1 MVRVKL
7 FNFHTVQNL
16 QMQWQTTCY
25 KRWLWQC
32 GDQPCRQR
40 RCQLE
45 TILRKAW
52 QRSTTTK
59 TENEAFFVGK
69 PKSWFSN
76 VLERFLFLSAHMH
89 QHLIYLPKRRFFK
102 IDLCSEIKQISFFT
116 TVSIFHQNM
125 SVNCGYC
132 FMYTSFT
139 CKINAPN
146 TLFFQNVSWEL
157 KWWRIT
163 LIPHNDYTCNIRI
176 ACQNVLGVCLPLKN
190 GLHFY
195 FLIKTNRNCSF
206 LPCCDYI

>member
-1 MVRVKL
+1 MCIRVTKSQCGNCETLLSWKIYREISLQFHFQSYRENGDFYWISFCKKMVRVKL

-132 FMYTSFT
+132 F
-139 CKINAPN
+139 
-146 TLFFQNVSWEL
+146 
-157 KWWRIT
+157 R
-163 LIPHNDYTCNIRI
+163 
-176 ACQNVLGVCLPLKN
+176 
-190 GLHFY
+190 LHS
-195 FLIKTNRNCSF
+195 LAK
-206 LPCCDYI
+206 